1 MEHAIYLKCRNPV
14 MTYVDP
20 QTKFKIPR
28 GRIVKYKGSLTKT
41 MQRWIR
47 RGGLKRVEEALYLK
61 QQEAE
66 PKQPSPKLQNTEAT
80 PQETAK
86 TEAAKEPAVTQPE
99 VQEPAPPKEA
109 KKPGRKPRKAGK
121 K

>member
-28 GRIVKYKGSLTKT
+28 GKIVKYTAGLTKT

-61 QQEAE
+61 QQEADSKDNPAKPVAADAQKSVE
-66 PKQPSPKLQNTEAT
+66 S
-80 PQETAK
+80 TAV
-86 TEAAKEPAVTQPE
+86 E
-99 VQEPAPPKEA
+99 
-109 KKPGRKPRKAGK
+109 KKPDSNSASEEKNKPEKKTKKGK